1 MPLQEPAQR
10 DPVGACQAVPRKENP
25 HPIVKQ
31 VPVPPA
37 DGLHT
42 GLCRQIPLS
51 RACNYQRVALPRD
64 RLAGLADRMH
74 RLRRQRVR
82 LSEPAQKFRRV
93 RLVAA
98 QMQMRVK

>member
-1 MPLQEPAQR
+1 MSLQEPAQR
-10 DPVGACQAVPRKENP
+10 DPVGACQTVPRKEDP
-25 HPIVKQ
+25 HPAVEQI
-31 VPVPPA
+31 PVA
-37 DGLHT
+37 STDGLNAR
-42 GLCRQIPLS
+42 LCRQIPLS
-51 RACNYQRVALPRD
+51 RACNHQRVALPRD